1 MGEKQLPRAVT
12 VIKLIINNVTLIAD
26 LENCMMNNGIT
37 SVVSDRKNGICEL
50 RSTPNLTLEECK
62 SGCLKDSRCYAI
74 EHSSSSC
81 KDLMYMYKKCSFGRH
96 TLFINHKGMVFRC
109 LASNLGN
116 NYI

>member
-81 KDLMYMYKKCSFGRH
+81 KDLMYMCKQCSFGRH

-109 LASNLGN
+109 
-116 NYI
+116 

>member
-37 SVVSDRKNGICEL
+37 SVVNNRTNGICEL
-50 RSTPNLTLEECK
+50 RSTANLTLEECK

-81 KDLMYMYKKCSFGRH
+81 REHMYKHPTSRCYFWRDTKY
-96 TLFINHKGMVFRC
+96 IDHKGMVFRC
-109 LASNLGN
+109 
-116 NYI
+116 